1 MGIFYFLLQKFNTT
15 SGATPRTPDDMNL
28 ALIKIRKQLRTMD
41 NFLGS
46 ALFLMGKW
54 LDLGRFF

>member
-1 MGIFYFLLQKFNTT
+1 
-15 SGATPRTPDDMNL
+15 MNL